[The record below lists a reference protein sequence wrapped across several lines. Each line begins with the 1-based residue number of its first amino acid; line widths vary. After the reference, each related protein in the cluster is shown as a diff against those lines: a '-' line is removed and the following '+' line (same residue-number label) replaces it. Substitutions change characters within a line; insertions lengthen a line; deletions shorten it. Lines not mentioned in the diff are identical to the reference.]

1 MIFYQLYAMHV
12 VYRDAVIPVIF
23 ALLPNKT
30 ESTYRRLIEKLC
42 ELYPSWNPKYLMMD
56 FEKAAMKVFA
66 DKFTTNANSS
76 SMSGCFFHLQNSIQH
91 KVQVVN

>member
-1 MIFYQLYAMHV
+1 MHV

-30 ESTYRRLIEKLC
+30 SSTYRRLIDKLC
-42 ELYPSWNPKYLMMD
+42 KLCPSWNPKYLMMD
-56 FEKAAMKVFA
+56 FEKAAMKIFA

-76 SMSGCFFHLQNSIQH
+76 SMSGCFFHLQNSIQR
-91 KVQVVN
+91 KVQVSN

>member
-1 MIFYQLYAMHV
+1 MHV
-12 VYRDAVIPVIF
+12 VYRGAVIPVIF

-42 ELYPSWNPKYLMMD
+42 PSCNPKYLMMD
-56 FEKAAMKVFA
+56 FEKVAMKVFA

-76 SMSGCFFHLQNSIQH
+76 SMSDCFFHLQNSIQC
-91 KVQVVN
+91 KV

>member
-42 ELYPSWNPKYLMMD
+42 ELCPSWNPKYLMID

-76 SMSGCFFHLQNSIQH
+76 SMSGCFFHLQNSIQR
-91 KVQVVN
+91 KFQVSN